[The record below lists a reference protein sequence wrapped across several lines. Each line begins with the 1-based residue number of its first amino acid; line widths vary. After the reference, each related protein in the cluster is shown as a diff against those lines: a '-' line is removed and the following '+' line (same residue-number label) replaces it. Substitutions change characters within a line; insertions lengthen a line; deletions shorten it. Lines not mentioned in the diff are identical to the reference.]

1 MTTTRRPEEREES
14 AAQNFIRAIIS
25 EDLEKG
31 RHTKVVTRFPPEPNG
46 YLHIGHAKAI
56 CTNFGLA
63 REFGGVC
70 HLRMDDTNPT
80 TEDVEYVENIQRD
93 VRWLGFDWGDKLFY
107 ASDYFER
114 LYQFAVELIKKGKA
128 YVDSL
133 SEAEIRAYRGTVN
146 EPGKPSPY
154 RDRSIEENLDLFER
168 MRKGEFAEGAH
179 VVRMKGDLASPN
191 MKMRDWPMYRI
202 KRAHHYRTGDAWCIY
217 PLYDFAHSLSDAIEG
232 ITHSI
237 CTLEFDNN
245 RALYDWFV
253 ENVDVP
259 ARPRQY
265 EFARLNIT
273 YTVMSKRKLLEL
285 VKGGLVR
292 GWDDPRMPTLAGM
305 RRRGITPDSL
315 RAFCEEIG
323 VAKTN
328 STVEVEKFESCI
340 RADLDR
346 RAGRVMAV
354 LRPIKVVI
362 ENYPEGKVEE
372 FEAPLFPDEP
382 GKGGTRKIPFSRE
395 VFIERDDFTLD
406 PPDKWFR
413 LAPGREVRLRY
424 AYIVTCKDVVRDPA
438 TGEVTEIRCT
448 YDPETREGAAQ
459 AGKKVK
465 GTLHWVSAAHA
476 RRVEVRLYDRLFR
489 DERPDLVEEGQ
500 DWKAGLNP
508 ESLVI
513 IPDAA
518 VEPSLASAEG
528 GKHFQFE
535 RQGFF
540 FVDPIDS
547 KPGVPVF
554 NRTVSLK
561 DSWAK
566 IAEPKQEAS
575 RAKKAEEPKPVVKT
589 SPEERLGKLSPEA
602 RAIAEGLESRG
613 LGREDAIVLAE
624 DADLRA
630 FYEQA
635 IAAHPGPKTV
645 ASLVVNELAR
655 KLDGKKPSAL
665 PFGGAALGELA
676 SLVDDR
682 TITPTIA
689 KEVLSEMLTSGEAPR
704 AIVEKK
710 GMRQVSDASA
720 LEPIVDKVLADSP
733 NEVKR
738 YKEGNVKLLG
748 FFVGKVMKA
757 SGGKANAERV
767 NELLQKKLG

>member
-114 LYQFAVELIKKGKA
+114 LYAFAVELIKKGKA

-133 SEAEIRAYRGTVN
+133 NEAEIRAYRGTVN

-168 MRKGEFAEGAH
+168 MRKGEFPEGAH

-202 KRAHHYRTGDAWCIY
+202 KRAHHYRTGDTWCIY

-265 EFARLNIT
+265 EFARLNLT

-354 LRPIKVVI
+354 LRPIKLVL

-372 FEAPLFPDEP
+372 FEAPLFPDDP
-382 GKGGTRKIPFSRE
+382 GKGGSRKIPFSRE
-395 VFIERDDFTLD
+395 VFIERDDFALD

-476 RRVEVRLYDRLFR
+476 LRAEVRLYDRLFR

-508 ESLVI
+508 DSLVVL
-513 IPDAA
+513 PGAV
-518 VEPSLASAEG
+518 VEPSLAAAEG
-528 GKHFQFE
+528 GQHFQFE

-540 FVDPIDS
+540 FVDPIDA
-547 KPGVPVF
+547 KPGAPVF

-566 IAEPKQEAS
+566 IAEPKQEAG
-575 RAKKAEEPKPVVKT
+575 RAKKADEAKPAVKT
-589 SPEERLGKLSPEA
+589 SPEERLGKLTPEA
-602 RAIAEGLESRG
+602 RGIAESLESRG

-635 IAAHPGPKTV
+635 VAAHPGPKTV

-655 KLDGKKPSAL
+655 KLDGKKPSTL

-676 SLVDDR
+676 SLIDDR

-689 KEVLSEMLTSGEAPR
+689 KEVLAEMLTSGESPR

-720 LEPIVDKVLADSP
+720 LEPIVDKVLAESP

-738 YKEGNVKLLG
+738 YREGNTKLLG

-767 NELLQKKLG
+767 NELLLAKLG